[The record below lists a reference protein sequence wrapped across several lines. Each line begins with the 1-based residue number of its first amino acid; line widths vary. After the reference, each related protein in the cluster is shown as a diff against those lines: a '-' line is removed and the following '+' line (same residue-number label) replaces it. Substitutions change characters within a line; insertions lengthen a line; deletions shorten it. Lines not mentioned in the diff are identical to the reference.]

1 MLAALDFPLCPYKS
15 WEFFGLYDA
24 PDYSKYIR
32 DYSRVLQ
39 EKKEFLGE
47 RSDSGG
53 RIEAGFDDYI
63 KALFDERWT
72 MQKSS
77 AAAAKVCRR
86 TYLHIKREQFWSH
99 RLRETLD
106 SDWIQASLFS

>member
-32 DYSRVLQ
+32 DYSRVLRD
-39 EKKEFLGE
+39 KTEFLGE
-47 RSDSGG
+47 RSGG
-53 RIEAGFDDYI
+53 NNELGAGFDDYI
-63 KALFDERWT
+63 KALFDERWA

-77 AAAAKVCRR
+77 AEAVKVGRHTQGSNR
-86 TYLHIKREQFWSH
+86 
-99 RLRETLD
+99 
-106 SDWIQASLFS
+106 